1 MENIYNI
8 LPLTIII
15 FFIAL
20 IIYKIALLI
29 CEKKQKKLNKVLD
42 ITLNTLMIIPFI
54 LTGIWLIYKG
64 ITINKIL
71 DKIMLIIFGIFLI
84 YLGISKTI
92 WKDNKIG
99 D

>member
-8 LPLTIII
+8 LPYTIII
-15 FFIAL
+15 FIISL
-20 IIYKIALLI
+20 IIYKISLFI
-29 CEKKQKKLNKVLD
+29 CEKKQKKLNKFLD
-42 ITLNTLMIIPFI
+42 IILNMLMIIPFI

-64 ITINKIL
+64 ININKII

-84 YLGISKTI
+84 YLGISKNL
-92 WKDNKIG
+92 WKDNRIG